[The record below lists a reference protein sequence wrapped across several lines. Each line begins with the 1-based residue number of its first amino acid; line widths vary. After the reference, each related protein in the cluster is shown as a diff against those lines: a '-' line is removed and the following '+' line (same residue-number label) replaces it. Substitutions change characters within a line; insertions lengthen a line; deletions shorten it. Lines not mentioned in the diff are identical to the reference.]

1 MPSVYEPGYLRLVP
15 EAARL
20 QQRMRKAADEY
31 LASNPDDWSGA
42 YAALLRASALATDR
56 HPDTPTDALQSRSW
70 YDEREEENAKTLL
83 LDDIPILTLENVDQ
97 AALASAQADIRFSF
111 GSKTIPAM
119 RDISIRLAAVR
130 GTVPDVIDETE
141 HFLYYYP
148 ETVAAYI
155 RAQLS

>member
-1 MPSVYEPGYLRLVP
+1 M
-15 EAARL
+15 
-20 QQRMRKAADEY
+20 
-31 LASNPDDWSGA
+31 
-42 YAALLRASALATDR
+42 
-56 HPDTPTDALQSRSW
+56 
-70 YDEREEENAKTLL
+70 
-83 LDDIPILTLENVDQ
+83 LDDIPILTFENVDQ